1 MLVRRAPNGL
11 GQTPANAIANSSV
24 STSGLL
30 IGVGGLFAGGAAGAY
45 VGGKD
50 NRVAGI
56 LIGAVAGSVLAGVF
70 MKLTGIGLNPPPQ
83 PMVPPAEPPP
93 TVKPPVP
100 TS

>member
-30 IGVGGLFAGGAAGAY
+30 IGVGGLFAGGAAGGY
-45 VGGKD
+45 VGGKE

-83 PMVPPAEPPP
+83 LVAPP
-93 TVKPPVP
+93 TSGPPTAP
-100 TS
+100 PGS